1 MSVKILLTW
10 NIKANA
16 EQNYYGFM
24 VGSFLPWM
32 NHKELAL
39 TDAWVTIYGNEPQ
52 IMVGVIMPDLKAARE
67 LLNSEEWL
75 DLRDQ
80 LLEFVEDYTC
90 KIISQ
95 KGAFQL

>member
-1 MSVKILLTW
+1 
-10 NIKANA
+10 
-16 EQNYYGFM
+16 M

-39 TDAWVTIYGNEPQ
+39 TDAWVTMYGNEPQ
-52 IMVGVIMPDLKAARE
+52 IMVGVIMPDLKAARD

-75 DLRDQ
+75 NLRDQ
-80 LLEFVEDYTC
+80 LLEYVEDYTC
-90 KIISQ
+90 KIIHQ

>member
-32 NHKELAL
+32 NHKELSM
-39 TDAWVTIYGNEPQ
+39 TDAWVTIYGNQPQ
-52 IMVGVIMPDLKAARE
+52 IMVGITMPDLPAARG
-67 LLNSEEWL
+67 LLNSKEWL

-95 KGAFQL
+95 KGPFQL

>member
-16 EQNYYGFM
+16 EQEYYGFM

-39 TDAWVTIYGNEPQ
+39 TDAWVTIFGNEPQ
-52 IMVGVIMPDLKAARE
+52 IMVGVIMHDYAEARE
-67 LLNSEEWL
+67 LLGSEEWL

-80 LLEFVEDYTC
+80 LLEFVEGYTC
-90 KIISQ
+90 KIINQ

>member
-16 EQNYYGFM
+16 EQEYYGFM
-24 VGSFLPWM
+24 VGSFLPWI

-39 TDAWVTIYGNEPQ
+39 TDAWVTLYGNEPQ
-52 IMVGVIMPDLKAARE
+52 IMVGVIMPTYTAARE
-67 LLNSEEWL
+67 LLKSAEWL

-80 LLEFVEDYTC
+80 LLEFVENFTC